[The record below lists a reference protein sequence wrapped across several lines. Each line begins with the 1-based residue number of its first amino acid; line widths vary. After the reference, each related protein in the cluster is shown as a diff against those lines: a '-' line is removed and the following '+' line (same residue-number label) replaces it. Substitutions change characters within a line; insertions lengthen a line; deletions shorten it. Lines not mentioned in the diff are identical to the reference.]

1 MHLGGQKEGAEKKR
15 FCHGL
20 VLRLNESSCAGLN
33 CFQIKTKKSA
43 QEDKKSAKKVED
55 GEKAQETL
63 LK

>member
-43 QEDKKSAKKVED
+43 QEDKKSVED